1 MPSQTQG
8 IDGFLY
14 TVNIDGKTANY
25 HFWDQNDIKNSQDV
39 SISDKE
45 FPEGV
50 TNPDTRE
57 AVDYAYS
64 IVSEKLTLVQ
74 SDKVKADAV
83 RAAELKQDADTQ
95 ARLSAQEFHANAV
108 DGTVR
113 PNATEKRADGVTQNV
128 YNTASADTASTEST
142 DKKK

>member
-1 MPSQTQG
+1 MPNQTQG
-8 IDGFLY
+8 VDGFLY
-14 TVNIDGKTANY
+14 TVQIDGKTANY

-39 SISDKE
+39 SVSDKE

-74 SDKVKADAV
+74 SDKVKADVV
-83 RAAELKQDADTQ
+83 RAAELKQDADAQT
-95 ARLSAQEFHANAV
+95 RLSAQEFHTNAV
-108 DGTVR
+108 DATVR
-113 PNATEKRADGVTQNV
+113 PVATEKRADGVTQNV
-128 YNTASADTASTEST
+128 YNTAPTAVDTT